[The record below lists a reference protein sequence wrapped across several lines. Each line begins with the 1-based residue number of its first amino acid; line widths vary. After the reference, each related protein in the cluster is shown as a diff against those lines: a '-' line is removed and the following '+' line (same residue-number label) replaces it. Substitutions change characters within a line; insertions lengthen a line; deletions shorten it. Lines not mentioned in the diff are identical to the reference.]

1 MNRVIGKALGPDLRL
16 VARPLCRIDH
26 QRETNPEDAR
36 PGLLE
41 PEGADVVVKLLAGHV
56 VAGPEKAHPAIQ
68 HPHVIKHALR
78 QLGVQHPRPKL
89 ETRVRTFCIV
99 DAEHMPEP
107 QEEPRRH
114 TQDSPGL
121 ASQGRPST
129 LSKRTRQRLFTIN
142 LSLAPEPMHPRDTVV
157 VTSPEGPDLKSHY
170 SIVRHRQRRHSGSQH
185 AAASS

>member
-1 MNRVIGKALGPDLRL
+1 MIELKTGRLPGGMNRVIGKALGPDLRL

-41 PEGADVVVKLLAGHV
+41 PEGADLVVKLLAGHV

-68 HPHVIKHALR
+68 HPHVIEHALR

-114 TQDSPGL
+114 TQDSPGQPG
-121 ASQGRPST
+121 ATQYPVEAH
-129 LSKRTRQRLFTIN
+129 
-142 LSLAPEPMHPRDTVV
+142 APTAIHDQSEPC
-157 VTSPEGPDLKSHY
+157 S
-170 SIVRHRQRRHSGSQH
+170 
-185 AAASS
+185 